1 MKYLLRKFF
10 FWDAP
15 AYGAFF
21 GLIALLVW
29 LWQVSM
35 DICCEFIDSRLPE
48 LFMTHSYVRIVCF
61 GHFLL
66 LGGDFV
72 GIRVVSLYCF
82 SLKGKGF
89 FQRHRYGFPERI

>member
-1 MKYLLRKFF
+1 MKYLLRKLF
-10 FWDAP
+10 FWNAP

-48 LFMTHSYVRIVCF
+48 LFMTHSVCAYCLLWTI
-61 GHFLL
+61 LL
-66 LGGDFV
+66 LGVYIV

-82 SLKGKGF
+82 SFKGKGF